1 MSKSP
6 LFNLDI
12 FGYSLTQTPWN
23 LVPQVSLEVLS
34 PFLGSGLAPTS
45 LPSFATIIPPQAGIV
60 AIPSTGLAP
69 LSFVAQAPLLPLQSP
84 QPAAESP
91 SLNSSLG
98 TPGSDIF
105 IYRDN
110 GSLEIMFGRDGN
122 DTLIGIQPIPYYVQ
136 PRPRVTV
143 LFGDYQLTPAGIPTG
158 ASGQDKFVLGDWR
171 NSYYED
177 FYPSRNGTSKF
188 AVVADFNAAEDVI
201 QLKGSKEDYVL
212 IPVSERSTRYN
223 LFQRVGEELD
233 LVAAIGQYSIANPTQ
248 LSLEGAYFEFQ
259 GTAPGEVVDQK
270 VLQLGTA
277 GYEVFTDLHVDVNG
291 NVYISGQ
298 TSGSLF
304 APNTNG
310 NLDGIFQKYNTQ
322 GQSQWEKT
330 IDGGNLS
337 SVLGI
342 ASDKVGENIYIVGNT
357 LNGNVG
363 APPLGEEDV
372 FLVSY
377 DIATGTENW
386 RTQFGTN
393 DIDISWAID
402 TDSQNNLVLSGYSI
416 FTKEDGTKSDDSWV
430 TKYDSAGNQLWFAS
444 VSSGDFDEAYAVATD
459 AQDNVFAA
467 GWTLGQLGEETF
479 GTYDNWLVKYN
490 ADGDRQ
496 WIQQF
501 GTSSVEF
508 PWDMAIDSEG
518 NAYVTGWTFGAFEGQ
533 QSFGSFDAFL
543 VKYSNDGEQLWI
555 KQIGTAGDD
564 GAWGVD
570 IDSQDNIYVS
580 GYTNGDL
587 GGTSSGDYDSWVG
600 KYDSTGAEIWTTQ
613 FGTDKT
619 EQGRDVQVDRRGN
632 VYVTGL
638 TSGSLG
644 ELNQGSFDGFISKL
658 DARTGELVSFEQ
670 NRPRPLTATPSPV
683 VGSGSAPTTLSQ
695 STINSLNQDVS
706 QQLANIFA
714 QNDALGATLS
724 TTFI

>member
-1 MSKSP
+1 MYQSS
-6 LFNLDI
+6 LFKFNVL
-12 FGYSLTQTPWN
+12 GRSLTEAPLDVTS
-23 LVPQVSLEVLS
+23 QVVVEMWSSSLALK
-34 PFLGSGLAPTS
+34 PLTTS
-45 LPSFATIIPPQAGIV
+45 SPSFTTIVPVQTFGIAPVNGQAGGLGFVAGVPLVGVQPPQAE
-60 AIPSTGLAP
+60 
-69 LSFVAQAPLLPLQSP
+69 
-84 QPAAESP
+84 AESP
-91 SLNSSLG
+91 SLNTSLG

-122 DTLIGIQPIPYYVQ
+122 DTLIGIQPIPYYPQ

-158 ASGQDKFVLGDWR
+158 ASGRDTFVLGDWR
-171 NSYYED
+171 NSYYQD
-177 FYPSRNGTSKF
+177 FYPSRNGLAKF

-233 LVAAIGQYSIANPTQ
+233 LIAAIGQYSIANPSE
-248 LSLEGAYFEFQ
+248 LSLDGAYFVFE
-259 GTAPGEVVDQK
+259 GTAPEALVSEKFFQT
-270 VLQLGTA
+270 GTA
-277 GYEVFTDLHVDVNG
+277 GYDVFTDIHVDING
-291 NVYISGQ
+291 KVYVSGQ
-298 TSGSLF
+298 TSGSLS

-310 NLDGIFQKYNTQ
+310 NLAGILQQYNTQ
-322 GQSQWEKT
+322 GKSQWEKQ
-330 IDGGNLS
+330 IDGGNLN

-342 ASDKVGENIYIVGNT
+342 ASDKTGENVYVVGNT

-363 APPLGEEDV
+363 GPPLGEEDV
-372 FLVSY
+372 FLISY
-377 DIATGTENW
+377 NAATGAENW

-393 DIDISWAID
+393 DIDVSWAID
-402 TDSQNNLVLSGYSI
+402 TDSQNNVVLSGYSI

-430 TKYDSAGNQLWFAS
+430 TKYDSAGNELWFAS

-467 GWTLGQLGEETF
+467 GWTLGQLGEQTF

-496 WIQQF
+496 WIEQF
-501 GTSSVEF
+501 GTASVEF
-508 PWDMAIDSEG
+508 PWDMAIDSQG
-518 NAYVTGWTFGAFEGQ
+518 SVYVTGWTFGAFEGQ

-543 VKYSNDGEQLWI
+543 AKYSNDGDQLWI

-570 IDSQDNIYVS
+570 IDAQDNVYIT

-587 GGTSSGDYDSWVG
+587 GGTSSGGYDSWVG
-600 KYDSTGAEIWTTQ
+600 KYDGTGAELWSTQ
-613 FGTDKT
+613 FGTTKT
-619 EQGRDVQVDRRGN
+619 EQGRDVQVDRFGN

-644 ELNQGSFDGFISKL
+644 ELNQGSFDGFITKL
-658 DARTGELVSFEQ
+658 EASTGELVSFEQ
-670 NRPRPLTATPSPV
+670 NRPRGLTAPQTPV
-683 VGSGSAPTTLSQ
+683 LGSSNVPASLSQ
-695 STINSLNQDVS
+695 LTINSLNKDVS
-706 QQLANIFA
+706 QQLASIFA

-724 TTFI
+724 STFV